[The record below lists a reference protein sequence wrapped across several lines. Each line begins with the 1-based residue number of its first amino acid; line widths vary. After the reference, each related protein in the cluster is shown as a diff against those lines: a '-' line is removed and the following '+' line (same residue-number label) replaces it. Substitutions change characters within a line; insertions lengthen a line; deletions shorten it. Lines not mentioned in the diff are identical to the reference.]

1 MFWLFYSFF
10 FLINLSIVQVTDS
23 LEDFDGACFNLEDGL
38 HHLGPC
44 EGKVL
49 HCVGGKSTL
58 RLCPSPLLFN
68 PGTKFCEK
76 LEELLKLLHCTSEHE
91 PLSSNSFAH
100 VPIWSNSPDDSWSGE
115 TQSFVDDSVPV
126 WSNSPDD
133 SWSDETQ
140 SFVDDSVPMWSNSP
154 SSSGGCVAMEV
165 PSGCRP
171 FYIAC
176 AEGRQVQRF
185 CPSGLFFNVE
195 KESCEEWRMIA
206 HCVQIRVAIPP
217 KSVTPPSAVTRHTI
231 VSPQRK
237 APIAFPPN
245 RFCSELANGFYRHPT
260 NCSRIIQVWSTSPT
274 SGAPV
279 AFTRR

>member
-76 LEELLKLLHCTSEHE
+76 LEELLKLDCTSEHE

-115 TQSFVDDSVPV
+115 TQLFVDDSVPV

-133 SWSDETQ
+133 SWSGETQ

-154 SSSGGCVAMEV
+154 SSSGGCVAMEAV
-165 PSGCRP
+165 KC
-171 FYIAC
+171 
-176 AEGRQVQRF
+176 
-185 CPSGLFFNVE
+185 
-195 KESCEEWRMIA
+195 
-206 HCVQIRVAIPP
+206 
-217 KSVTPPSAVTRHTI
+217 SASALLDYSLTLKR
-231 VSPQRK
+231 
-237 APIAFPPN
+237 N
-245 RFCSELANGFYRHPT
+245 LAKNGE
-260 NCSRIIQVWSTSPT
+260 
-274 SGAPV
+274 
-279 AFTRR
+279 